1 MAEIQSTITGMVLA
15 GGRARR
21 MGGDD
26 KGLIQFAGKP
36 LISYALSALSP
47 VVDQVLVN
55 ANRNLDVYASFGHAV
70 VSDQTSDFDGP
81 LAGILSGM
89 EYCDSQYLMTVP
101 CDCPLIT
108 QQSLERLVSATQGS
122 DSNCFVASD
131 GERLHPVFL
140 LLECDLAES
149 LGSYLQHGHR
159 KIDVWLYQHRLCE
172 VDFSDQP
179 QIFQNINTPDELAE
193 LQTQYLA

>member
-1 MAEIQSTITGMVLA
+1 
-15 GGRARR
+15 

-47 VVDQVLVN
+47 VVDHVLVN
-55 ANRNLDVYASFGHAV
+55 ANRNIDVYASFGYAV
-70 VSDQTSDFDGP
+70 ISDYTADFDGP

-89 EYCDSQYLMTVP
+89 QSCRSQYLLTVP

-108 QQSLERLVSATQGS
+108 QQSLERLVSAALDS
-122 DSNCFVASD
+122 DCNCFVASD
-131 GERLHPVFL
+131 GQRLHPVFL
-140 LLECDLAES
+140 LLDCSLAANLS
-149 LGSYLQHGHR
+149 DYLQHGHR
-159 KIDVWLYQHRLCE
+159 KIDAWLYQHRLCE

-179 QIFQNINTPDELAE
+179 QIFRNINTPDELAE
-193 LQTQYLA
+193 LQTQYQA